1 MNSISS
7 AYSHHV
13 AVLGMGAMGSRMA
26 KSLLAAGYLVTVW
39 NIEASACSPL
49 VALGAKQATTPG
61 DAAAEAEFVI
71 TMVWDDA
78 ASADVWLNPTT
89 GALHRMKTGSVAL
102 ECATL
107 TLGHEKKLAEACAQR
122 SIEFVSAPMSG
133 SLPEA
138 DNRTLIFTV
147 GASAAT
153 MPRIQPLLLAMGSK
167 INHAGGP
174 LDGIS
179 EKLMINGKLGIEY
192 VAAAEMVALM
202 KAGHMDVERRL
213 AIKATT
219 APFSARGLREARFMI
234 DGDHTVR
241 VKVSQM
247 IKDLSYEIDQF
258 ESHGVPCPLHRA
270 ARSAFEWA
278 MEKGHGE
285 EDSTV
290 LAKLYE
296 EEALKN
302 QATASLRVS
311 SLT

>member
-1 MNSISS
+1 MNTPSPSYQS
-7 AYSHHV
+7 QQV

-26 KSLLAAGYLVTVW
+26 TSLIAAGYSVTVW
-39 NIEASACSPL
+39 NIEASACLPI
-49 VALGAKQATTPG
+49 VKLGARQAATP
-61 DAAAEAEFVI
+61 AEAVTHAEFVI

-78 ASADVWLNPTT
+78 ASADVWLDPQT
-89 GALHRMKTGSVAL
+89 GALPNMQVGSIAL

-107 TLGHEKKLAEACAQR
+107 TLGHEKKLADACAAR
-122 SIEFVSAPMSG
+122 GIEFVSAPMSG

-147 GASAAT
+147 GASDAA
-153 MPRIQPLLLAMGSK
+153 MVRIQPLLLAMGSK

-192 VAAAEMVALM
+192 IAAAEMVALM
-202 KAGHMDVERRL
+202 KVGHMDVERRL

-219 APFSARGLREARFMI
+219 APFAPRGLREARFMI
-234 DGDHTVR
+234 DGDYTVR
-241 VKVSQM
+241 VKVNQM

-258 ESHGVPCPLHRA
+258 ESHGVPCHLHKA

-278 MEKGHGE
+278 RDKGHGE
-285 EDSTV
+285 EDSTI

-296 EEALKN
+296 EEAR
-302 QATASLRVS
+302 QHGATR
-311 SLT
+311 

>member
-1 MNSISS
+1 MNSHQSNH
-7 AYSHHV
+7 SHPV

-26 KSLLAAGYLVTVW
+26 KSLLSAGYTVTVW
-39 NIEASACSPL
+39 NIDPVACEPL
-49 VALGAKQATTPG
+49 VTLGAKQALTPG
-61 DAAAEAEFVI
+61 DAAEQAEFVI

-89 GALHRMKTGSVAL
+89 GALPRMKPGSVAL

-107 TLGHEKKLAEACAQR
+107 TLGHEKKLADACLER
-122 SIEFVSAPMSG
+122 GIEFVSAPMSG

-147 GASAAT
+147 GASEAA

-219 APFSARGLREARFMI
+219 APFAPRGLREARFMI
-234 DGDHTVR
+234 DGDYTVR

-258 ESHGVPCPLHRA
+258 EQHGVPCPLHRA

-278 MEKGHGE
+278 LDKGHGE
-285 EDSTV
+285 EDSTI

-296 EEALKN
+296 QEAEKGKG
-302 QATASLRVS
+302 AH
-311 SLT
+311 

>member
-1 MNSISS
+1 
-7 AYSHHV
+7 
-13 AVLGMGAMGSRMA
+13 MA
-26 KSLLAAGYLVTVW
+26 KALIAAGYPVTVW
-39 NIEASACSPL
+39 NIDAEACLPL
-49 VALGAKQATTPG
+49 TALGAKQAKTPAE
-61 DAAAEAEFVI
+61 AAKEAEFVI

-78 ASADVWLNPTT
+78 ASADVWLNPET
-89 GALHRMKTGSVAL
+89 GAMTAMKPGSVAL

-107 TLGHEKKLAEACAQR
+107 TLGHEKKLADACAQR
-122 SIEFVSAPMSG
+122 GLEFVSAPMSG

-147 GASAAT
+147 GASESA

-202 KAGHMDVERRL
+202 KAGDMDVERRL

-219 APFSARGLREARFMI
+219 APFAARGLREARFMI
-234 DGDHTVR
+234 DGDYTVR

-258 ESHGVPCPLHRA
+258 ERHGVPCPLHRA

-278 MEKGHGE
+278 LDKGYGE
-285 EDSTV
+285 SDSTI

-296 EEALKN
+296 EEAQKN
-302 QATASLRVS
+302 RTGA
-311 SLT
+311 

>member
-1 MNSISS
+1 MNSSS
-7 AYSHHV
+7 SNHSSHVV

-26 KSLLAAGYLVTVW
+26 KSLLGAGYSVTVW
-39 NIEASACSPL
+39 NIDPKACEPL
-49 VALGAKQATTPG
+49 VLMGAKQASTPAE
-61 DAAAEAEFVI
+61 AAGQAEFVI

-78 ASADVWLNPTT
+78 ASADVWLNPVT
-89 GALHRMKTGSVAL
+89 GALHGMKQGSVAL

-107 TLGHEKKLAEACAQR
+107 TLGHEQKLAEACLAR
-122 SIEFVSAPMSG
+122 GIEFVSAPMSG

-147 GASAAT
+147 GASEVA

-202 KAGHMDVERRL
+202 KAGDMDVERRL

-219 APFSARGLREARFMI
+219 APFAARGLREARFMI
-234 DGDHTVR
+234 DGDYTVR

-258 ESHGVPCPLHRA
+258 ERHGVPCPLHRA

-278 MEKGHGE
+278 LDKGHGE
-285 EDSTV
+285 DDSTI

-296 EEALKN
+296 DEAR
-302 QATASLRVS
+302 RVKS
-311 SLT
+311 SH

>member
-1 MNSISS
+1 MNTPSS
-7 AYSHHV
+7 SSSQQV

-26 KSLLAAGYLVTVW
+26 RSLIASGYSVTVW
-39 NIEASACSPL
+39 NIEAAACLPL
-49 VALGAKQATTPG
+49 VELGARHAMTP
-61 DAAAEAEFVI
+61 AEAVTHAEFVI

-78 ASADVWLNPTT
+78 ASADVWLNPQT
-89 GALHRMKTGSVAL
+89 GALPHMKAGSIAL

-107 TLGHEKKLAEACAQR
+107 TLGHEKKLADACAAKG
-122 SIEFVSAPMSG
+122 IEFVSAPMSG

-138 DNRTLIFTV
+138 DNRTLVFTV
-147 GASAAT
+147 GASEDA
-153 MPRIQPLLLAMGSK
+153 MVRIQPLLLAMGSK

-192 VAAAEMVALM
+192 LAAAEMVALM
-202 KAGHMDVERRL
+202 KVGHMDVERRL

-219 APFSARGLREARFMI
+219 APFSPRGLREARFMV
-234 DGDHTVR
+234 DGDYTVR
-241 VKVSQM
+241 VKVNQM

-258 ESHGVPCPLHRA
+258 ERHGVPCPLHRA

-278 MEKGHGE
+278 HDKGHGE
-285 EDSTV
+285 EDSTI

-296 EEALKN
+296 EEARRHGGVK
-302 QATASLRVS
+302 
-311 SLT
+311 